1 MVFLLAHFFNTGFN
15 ICPKLYMSSNEQ
27 YRGAGAKR
35 TTLGSRQS
43 VITPFSLDSQTSFD
57 LAHEVKRIIGI
68 PLVWIRWQLFQNY
81 LQSPC

>member
-1 MVFLLAHFFNTGFN
+1 MGFPIIGSLFNTGFN

-43 VITPFSLDSQTSFD
+43 VITPFSLDSQTSFT
-57 LAHEVKRIIGI
+57 LPMK
-68 PLVWIRWQLFQNY
+68 
-81 LQSPC
+81 